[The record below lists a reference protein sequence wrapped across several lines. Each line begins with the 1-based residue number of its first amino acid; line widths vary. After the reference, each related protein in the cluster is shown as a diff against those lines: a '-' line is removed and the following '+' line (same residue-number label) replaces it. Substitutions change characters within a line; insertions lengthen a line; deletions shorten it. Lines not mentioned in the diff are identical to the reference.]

1 METRREK
8 ALLELKLLNT
18 YLKGDVV
25 YERGILVLKIDDSIG
40 EGRVFCVCLDA
51 GLVALEFDIK
61 LNKDSTICLDHQ
73 NRDLMHFLYCLQ
85 GSCFHKFKKETARTQ
100 VKELQSA
107 VVSSDVNMLSEL
119 LIRKDER
126 LVLNVMRIFRDKES
140 ENFGFDK
147 NARDIHLKTLID
159 SFDGAKGYFHLGKL
173 NLEIAELIK
182 TLEGAKFA
190 NTVSSTMYFAGVCQ
204 IILAKQIE
212 QFKKE
217 RVQGELPQTSLLKR
231 ELREMI
237 ELSDFV
243 RNYPELQHSISTLC
257 TRSGMSPS
265 KLQQGFRFLHD
276 MTIGEYVRDIRL
288 RKAELLI
295 RTTDMNISEVVY
307 SIGLTSR
314 SYFCKI
320 FKNKYRCS
328 PKKYKTGVF
337 QPILD

>member
-1 METRREK
+1 METKKQR
-8 ALLELKLLNT
+8 ALHELKLLST
-18 YLKGDVV
+18 YLKGDIR
-25 YERGILVLKIDDSIG
+25 YERGIPVLRIDDSIG
-40 EGRVFCVCLDA
+40 EGRVCCLCLDEE
-51 GLVALEFDIK
+51 LVALEFDIK
-61 LNKDSTICLDHQ
+61 LSKDLTICLDCEDQ
-73 NRDLMHFLYCLQ
+73 DLMYFLYCLQ
-85 GSCFHKFKKETARTQ
+85 GSSFHKFKKETMITPLQ
-100 VKELQSA
+100 ELQSA

-126 LVLNVMRIFRDKES
+126 LVLNAMRVFKHRYR
-140 ENFGFDK
+140 ENLDLDK
-147 NARDIHLKTLID
+147 NERETHMKSLMD

-182 TLEGAKFA
+182 TLEDAKFA
-190 NTVSSTMYFAGVCQ
+190 NTVSSSMYFAGVCQ

-217 RVQGELPQTSLLKR
+217 RIQGELPPTSLLKR
-231 ELREMI
+231 ELQEI
-237 ELSDFV
+237 SELCDFV
-243 RNYPELQHSISTLC
+243 RNYPELQHSISSLC
-257 TRSGMSPS
+257 SKSGLSAS
-265 KLQQGFRFLHD
+265 KLQQGFRFIHN
-276 MTIGEYVRDIRL
+276 MTIGEYVRDVRL